1 MNLFLTTNTMNT
13 EPVLESLPD
22 AARCFYDRCAWDY
35 QDREMLDA
43 AYAHDPETVIYI
55 GCTGGPHLPSA
66 STFAHMRKKGRRTV
80 CLAFDASDES
90 WHPHLAEFREKGSF
104 DLVVNIDGNDEWPR
118 VTERDFT
125 ALTPIASRY
134 WEPHWLTSL
143 DCRPVRFGF
152 AGGYASPSRAAVVT
166 FLQKFAA
173 LAIPVRDEKFG
184 TYQSYADFMM
194 QTRVALSVPW
204 SGVSEV
210 GQVKGRV
217 LEAGWAGACLLE
229 HADSPTRN
237 WFTPGVDYAVYR
249 DRNEALMAVHQLL
262 YSDRGVTAQR
272 MADNL
277 ARRVRAEHSAEIF
290 WGRVWEALK

>member
-1 MNLFLTTNTMNT
+1 
-13 EPVLESLPD
+13 
-22 AARCFYDRCAWDY
+22 
-35 QDREMLDA
+35 
-43 AYAHDPETVIYI
+43 
-55 GCTGGPHLPSA
+55 
-66 STFAHMRKKGRRTV
+66 
-80 CLAFDASDES
+80 
-90 WHPHLAEFREKGSF
+90 
-104 DLVVNIDGNDEWPR
+104 
-118 VTERDFT
+118 
-125 ALTPIASRY
+125 
-134 WEPHWLTSL
+134 
-143 DCRPVRFGF
+143 
-152 AGGYASPSRAAVVT
+152 
-166 FLQKFAA
+166 
-173 LAIPVRDEKFG
+173 
-184 TYQSYADFMM
+184 
-194 QTRVALSVPW
+194 VPW

>member
-1 MNLFLTTNTMNT
+1 MKLFLTTSTMNT

-22 AARCFYDRCAWDY
+22 AGRYFYDKGISPP
-35 QDREMLDA
+35 DREMLDMT
-43 AYAHDPETVIYI
+43 YAFDPEVVLYI

-66 STFAHMRKKGRRTV
+66 SSFARMRKAGRKTV

-90 WHPHLAEFREKGSF
+90 WHPHLAEFKEKGSF
-104 DLVVNIDGNDEWPR
+104 DLVVNIDGNDAWPR

-125 ALTPIASRY
+125 ALTPIAAKY

-152 AGGYASPSRAAVVT
+152 AGGYASPSRAHIVT
-166 FLQKFAA
+166 WLQKFAE
-173 LAIPVRDEKFG
+173 LQIPVRNERFG
-184 TYQSYADFMM
+184 TYQEYADFMM
-194 QTRVALSVPW
+194 SCRVALSVPW

-217 LEAGWAGACLLE
+217 LEAGWAGCCLLE
-229 HADSPTRN
+229 HVDSPTKH

-249 DRNEALMAVHQLL
+249 DRNEALMAIHQT
-262 YSDRGVTAQR
+262 DRGVTAQK

-277 ARRVRAEHSAEIF
+277 SRRVRAEHSAEIF

>member
-1 MNLFLTTNTMNT
+1 MKLFLSTSSMNT
-13 EPVLESLPD
+13 EPVLESLPE
-22 AARCFYDRCAWDY
+22 AERFFYDRDVPGR
-35 QDREMLDA
+35 QDSNMLDA
-43 AYAHDPETVIYI
+43 VYAHDPETVIYI
-55 GCTGGPHLPSA
+55 GCTGGPFLPSA

-104 DLVVNIDGNDEWPR
+104 DLVVNIDGNDSWPR

-125 ALTPIASRY
+125 ALTPIAEKY
-134 WEPHWLTSL
+134 WDLAGLRHEG
-143 DCRPVRFGF
+143 RRARFLF
-152 AGGYASPSRAAVVT
+152 AGGYASPSRARIVT
-166 FLQKFAA
+166 WLQKFAG
-173 LAIPVRDEKFG
+173 LVIPPRNESFG
-184 TYQSYADFMM
+184 SYQEYADLMM
-194 QTRVALSVPW
+194 EARVALSVPW

-217 LEAGWAGACLLE
+217 VEAGWAGCCLLE
-229 HADSPTRN
+229 HVDSPTRH

-262 YSDRGVTAQR
+262 HTDRGATAQR

-277 ARRVRAEHSAEIF
+277 ASRVRKEHSPEIF
-290 WGRVWEALK
+290 WNRIWEALR